1 MNIGMARLARKQM
14 ADMRALEEQAERV
27 NVLEGSGATP
37 SMGLSQFRGGK
48 KHASDASAQGKA
60 LAEHLHSL
68 HGSGYARDFHSGM
81 AMAGGLGTG
90 RYEGEGKMH
99 GGFWGALATLA
110 APLLGKLLGQGKIS
124 KEAHDRIVEE
134 MKNTKMGHL
143 EKLQLQR
150 MLEDPEFLKEAEE
163 HEEKQKTKGSKKS
176 KKKAAAEAEAA
187 QSMMQMSKD
196 RTMDAA
202 QSLAQMKG
210 KGKMKGC
217 GSMQRMVGAGDLEI
231 EVKHMEGAGPI
242 SNLGIPIISNIAGLF
257 GLGKDGKKQKAK
269 REVGAADGRRKRAE
283 VVRRVMKEKG
293 MKMIEASKYV
303 KEHNLY

>member
-1 MNIGMARLARKQM
+1 M

-27 NVLEGSGATP
+27 NVLEGRGATP
-37 SMGLSQFRGGK
+37 SMGLSQIRGGK
-48 KHASDASAQGKA
+48 KSDASAQGAA

-110 APLLGKLLGQGKIS
+110 APLIGKLFGQGKIS
-124 KEAHDRIVEE
+124 KEAHDELMEE
-134 MKNTKMGHL
+134 MKSKKMSYL
-143 EKLQLQR
+143 EKAQLKR
-150 MLEDPEFLKEAEE
+150 MMEDPEFLKEAEE
-163 HEEKQKTKGSKKS
+163 HGKKEI
-176 KKKAAAEAEAA
+176 KNNRRRVEKKAAAEADAV
-187 QSMMQMSKD
+187 QGMMQMSKD
-196 RTMDAA
+196 KTMDAA
-202 QSLAQMKG
+202 QSMTQMKG

-242 SNLGIPIISNIAGLF
+242 SKLGIPIISNIAGLF
-257 GLGKDGKKQKAK
+257 GLGKDGKKQKK
-269 REVGAADGRRKRAE
+269 EKKMVGAADGRRKRAE

>member
-1 MNIGMARLARKQM
+1 M
-14 ADMRALEEQAERV
+14 ADMRALEEQAERQ
-27 NVLEGSGATP
+27 NVLEGRGATP

-48 KHASDASAQGKA
+48 KSDASAQGAA

-90 RYEGEGKMH
+90 RYEGEGKMQ

-110 APLLGKLLGQGKIS
+110 APLIGKLLGQGKIS
-124 KEAHDRIVEE
+124 KEAHDELMEE
-134 MKNTKMGHL
+134 MKSKKMSYL
-143 EKLQLQR
+143 EKAQLKR
-150 MLEDPEFLKEAEE
+150 MMEDPEFLKEAEE
-163 HEEKQKTKGSKKS
+163 HGENQIKSTKKSRKS
-176 KKKAAAEAEAA
+176 KKATAEADAV
-187 QSMMQMSKD
+187 QGMMQMSKD
-196 RTMDAA
+196 KTMDAA
-202 QSLAQMKG
+202 QSMTQMKG

-242 SNLGIPIISNIAGLF
+242 SSLGIPIISNIAGLF
-257 GLGKDGKKQKAK
+257 GLGKDGKKQKK
-269 REVGAADGRRKRAE
+269 EKKMVGAADGRRKRAE

>member
-1 MNIGMARLARKQM
+1 M

-27 NVLEGSGATP
+27 NVLEGRGATP
-37 SMGLSQFRGGK
+37 SMGLSQIRGGK
-48 KHASDASAQGKA
+48 KSDASAQGAA

-110 APLLGKLLGQGKIS
+110 APLIGKLFGQGKIS
-124 KEAHDRIVEE
+124 KEAHDELLEE
-134 MKNTKMGHL
+134 MKNKKMSYL
-143 EKLQLQR
+143 EKKQLER
-150 MLEDPEFLKEAEE
+150 MMADPEFLKEAEE
-163 HEEKQKTKGSKKS
+163 HGEKQMKGKKQTKKGKNANAK
-176 KKKAAAEAEAA
+176 AEADAVEGLMHMTKDKTLDAA
-187 QSMMQMSKD
+187 QSM
-196 RTMDAA
+196 
-202 QSLAQMKG
+202 AQMKG

-257 GLGKDGKKQKAK
+257 GLGKDGKKQKK
-269 REVGAADGRRKRAE
+269 EKKMVGAADGRRKRAE